1 MDFLRKHL
9 FTIVAFFVGLGL
21 GLFFAWM
28 VRPVTWTNTPPDS
41 LAPQYKAVYIET
53 AGIAYASTNNPQVVT
68 NAFRGWTDPF
78 SDICA
83 VRAETLDPAA
93 SNVYNEMAKI
103 VSVPPGQDCSAV
115 GVPAGTAVPGA
126 ATTAPGVPGATAVPG
141 TGTPDADGGPNTGI
155 ILLLI
160 LILIGLAIGIVYIL
174 RQRQSVGDDEGPS
187 TYYDMPETSPVSDE
201 VVNAIPLARFP
212 SNYAYGRDNF
222 DDSHSIENTN
232 GDFLGECGV
241 GIAESIGT
249 DSPKNVTAFEVWLF
263 DKNDIRTVTKVI
275 MSDHAFFDDAIKAKL
290 APKGEPVLARE
301 NEVIVLE
308 TAALIINAEIKELK
322 YGEGGNLP
330 PQSYFETFTLELSA
344 WAKGGAA
351 PAPDVQAEVDDLL
364 EY

>member
-9 FTIVAFFVGLGL
+9 LTIVAFFVGLGV
-21 GLFFAWM
+21 GLFYAW
-28 VRPVTWTNTPPDS
+28 VVSPVQWTNTPPDS

-68 NAFRGWTDPF
+68 DAFRGWTDPYG
-78 SDICA
+78 DICA
-83 VRAETLDPAA
+83 VWAQTSDPAK

-103 VSVPPGQDCSAV
+103 VSVPPGQGCSPTGAPPV
-115 GVPAGTAVPGA
+115 GTAVPGA
-126 ATTAPGVPGATAVPG
+126 TTVPG
-141 TGTPDADGGPNTGI
+141 TGTPDADSGPNTGV